1 MKELYISP
9 ELEILSFAPMQ
20 KLAGTWG
27 NSFNT
32 YGNAGTNHGNGM
44 DSNPEAT
51 GDYTEPVDPG
61 EDLL

>member
-32 YGNAGTNHGNGM
+32 YGTGRNAANL
-44 DSNPEAT
+44 DSTPEAT
-51 GDYTEPVDPG
+51 GDYNEPVNPG
-61 EDLL
+61 EDL

>member
-20 KLAGTWG
+20 KLAGTYG
-27 NSFNT
+27 NAFNT
-32 YGNAGTNHGNGM
+32 YAGNSNYNSGM
-44 DSNPEAT
+44 DSKPEAT
-51 GDYTEPVDPG
+51 GDYTEPVNPG